1 MKAFLRCIA
10 VVVLA
15 FAMLLS
21 LIGCSAPTAVEAI
34 PVAVPANT
42 AVAPSNTPAAA
53 PTATAAVATPAP
65 TATPAPP
72 PPGDRF
78 YDAFFDDAVFVGD
91 SITQGLQNYVIHLR
105 KDTPSLLG
113 TARFAAAKSFNL
125 ERACFRKAPSDG
137 ALRYKG
143 KAMTIPGIMTAMD
156 VHTVYIMLG
165 VNDWAGSH
173 IDDCIENYAT
183 LIARILEAV
192 PDAVIYVQSCT
203 PVTQKGE
210 KAKLT
215 NVGLDAFNVSLR
227 ALCEQT
233 GARYVD
239 ISTALKDE
247 TNCLNPAYSS
257 DNYVHMSKEGAEAW
271 IGALYQYAYEAY
283 VSGAWEGPEER
294 N

>member
-1 MKAFLRCIA
+1 MKAFFRCVTVVFLSFGMMLSFVGCAAPVSSEA
-10 VVVLA
+10 VN
-15 FAMLLS
+15 
-21 LIGCSAPTAVEAI
+21 
-34 PVAVPANT
+34 VAVPVKT
-42 AVAPSNTPAAA
+42 AGTPAKTPAVKPA
-53 PTATAAVATPAP
+53 SPLPTPTPAP
-65 TATPAPP
+65 TATPVPP
-72 PPGDRF
+72 AVGDRF

-91 SITQGLQNYVIHLR
+91 SITQGLQNYVIQLR
-105 KDTPSLLG
+105 KETPTLLG

-125 ERACFRKAPSDG
+125 ERACFKRAPSDG

-143 KAMTIPGIMTAMD
+143 KAMTIPGIMQAMD
-156 VHTVYIMLG
+156 VHTVYVMLG

-183 LIARILEAV
+183 LIERIREAV

-215 NVGLDAFNVSLR
+215 NEGLDSFNVSLR

-257 DNYVHMSKEGAEAW
+257 DNYVHMSKEGAKAW
-271 IGALYQYAYEAY
+271 IGALYQYAYDAY